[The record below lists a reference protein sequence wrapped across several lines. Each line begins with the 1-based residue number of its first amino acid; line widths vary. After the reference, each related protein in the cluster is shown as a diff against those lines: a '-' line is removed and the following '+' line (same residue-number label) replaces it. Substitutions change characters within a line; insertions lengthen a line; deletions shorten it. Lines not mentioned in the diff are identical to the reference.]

1 MHDIDSTL
9 SEKAKQYLER
19 KLLSS
24 QEKIKKLKRKRRII
38 KIIYYTSVISSVSI
52 STIIASLTSITG
64 IPPLTI
70 TILSSASGIL
80 TGLSAKFNLQSKKD
94 DINKAIEKLHKIE
107 IKLEQV
113 IQCNGNFTKEDYQQ
127 LLTEY

>member
-1 MHDIDSTL
+1 MHDINSTL
-9 SEKAKQYLER
+9 SEKAKQYLEQ

-38 KIIYYTSVISSVSI
+38 KIIYYTSVISSISI
-52 STIIASLTSITG
+52 STIIATLPSITG

-70 TILSSASGIL
+70 TILSITSGIL
-80 TGLSAKFNLQSKKD
+80 TGLSAKFNLQGKKD
-94 DINKAIEKLHKIE
+94 EINNSIEKLHKYE
-107 IKLEQV
+107 AKLEQV

-127 LLTEY
+127 LINEY